1 MRSASQPIMMPPR
14 PVPTQTSAPA
24 SATTERSVPRAS
36 WIGLRPTTTSSGA
49 PYEIERMPSVRQA
62 ATHDARLS
70 MLAARCGITPVSGI
84 AGISSR
90 V

>member
-1 MRSASQPIMMPPR
+1 
-14 PVPTQTSAPA
+14 
-24 SATTERSVPRAS
+24 
-36 WIGLRPTTTSSGA
+36 
-49 PYEIERMPSVRQA
+49 MPSVRQA